1 MDVLQCRRY
10 LPVSTQRDQILL
22 YMDLNW
28 WFLTTSKHRIPIHG
42 YNGSI
47 ITVLLSPLSQL
58 IRRDPRLL
66 NDFTELY
73 VTFIVFPI

>member
-10 LPVSTQRDQILL
+10 LPVSTQRHQILL
-22 YMDLNW
+22 CMDLNW

-42 YNGSI
+42 YNGSV